1 MEKSYTHNR
10 TREHRIRRKRRRLI
24 YIVII
29 FIVLIAIKLFDMFD
43 SKQPPVKTLEFADK
57 ITTVSSDKP
66 NNESSKGSATLLK
79 DDTDVEDAAFVEK
92 YLNQQIQGRKPDGID
107 GKKVVY
113 LSFDDGP
120 SLTVTPKILDVLKEQ
135 NVKATFFVVGK
146 AVEENEGT
154 KHLTKRIVKEGHAIG
169 NHTYSHDYSYL
180 YPNKSVNSNIFMND
194 IEKTSQIL
202 KQILGQ
208 EFSTRVIRF
217 PGGHVTWQRND
228 PNGMEELDKIL
239 RDKDYHQIDW
249 NVLPKD
255 AEGTPKKAEE
265 LISEFIKSM
274 RKREKAVVLMHDTY
288 GKEETA
294 KALPEIITYLK
305 KQGYEFKTIK

>member
-1 MEKSYTHNR
+1 MEKSYVQNR
-10 TREHRIRRKRRRLI
+10 TRAHRMKRKRRRLLF
-24 YIVII
+24 II
-29 FIVLIAIKLFDMFD
+29 IICIVLIILKLFDIFS
-43 SKQPPVKTLEFADK
+43 SKPQPVKTIEFAEKIESVSTDK
-57 ITTVSSDKP
+57 L
-66 NNESSKGSATLLK
+66 NNESKGSEFPVK
-79 DDTDVEDAAFVEK
+79 NVSGVEDAAFVEN
-92 YLNQQIQGRKPDGID
+92 YLNQQIQGQKPDGID

-120 SLTVTPKILDVLKEQ
+120 SVTVTPKILDVLKEQ

-169 NHTYSHDYSYL
+169 NHTYSHDYGYL
-180 YPNKSVNSNIFMND
+180 YPNQTVNSSIFMSD
-194 IEKTSQIL
+194 IEKTNQIL

-208 EFSTRVIRF
+208 DFSTRVIRF
-217 PGGHVTWQRND
+217 PGGHVTWQRKD
-228 PNGMEELDKIL
+228 PKGMEELDKFL
-239 RDKDYHQIDW
+239 HDKDYHQIDW

-255 AEGTPKKAEE
+255 AEGTSKNAVE
-265 LISEFIKSM
+265 LIHEFMKSIGT
-274 RKREKAVVLMHDTY
+274 REKAVVLMHDTY